1 MRKDKYYLN
10 LRLVYKKNIK
20 ADKLNFLD
28 HRKEGFKDEK
38 GVYILK
44 DEGRYYL
51 PTGAF
56 SWETPSLLRY
66 GEYKKF
72 FNMIETEARYAENYV
87 YNLFFKKDSIVDSAL
102 IDKIKEK
109 KLKSFEKNSKTIYI
123 IEEVDQESSICT
135 LRRNIC
141 TYTRF
146 EDAKEAQKELKRKDS
161 RFLYVINKIE
171 CIC

>member
-28 HRKEGFKDEK
+28 HRKEGLRDEK

-44 DEGRYYL
+44 DGGRYYL
-51 PTGAF
+51 PTSAF
-56 SWETPSLLRY
+56 SWEAPSLLRY
-66 GEYKKF
+66 GEYRKF
-72 FNMIETEARYAENYV
+72 FNMTDDEARYANV
-87 YNLFFKKDSIVDSAL
+87 HIHNLFFAYNLPVNPLLLSQAE
-102 IDKIKEK
+102 EK
-109 KLKSFEKNSKTIYI
+109 RLQSFEKNSKTIYI

-141 TYTRF
+141 TYARF
-146 EDAKEAQKELKRKDS
+146 EDAEEAQKELKRKDP

-171 CIC
+171 CIS